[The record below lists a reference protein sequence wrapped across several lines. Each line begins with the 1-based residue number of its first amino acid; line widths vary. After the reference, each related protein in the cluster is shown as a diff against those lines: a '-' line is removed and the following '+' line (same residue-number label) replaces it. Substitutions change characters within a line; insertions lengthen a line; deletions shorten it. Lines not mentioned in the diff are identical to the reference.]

1 MPSPD
6 YLKSEF
12 TVKTW
17 IGESLGNAR
26 DSPGGSAGGE
36 GNKARTRQAK
46 TTAIVGSALY
56 EEIINSPNHR
66 IQIR

>member
-6 YLKSEF
+6 SLKSEC

-17 IGESLGNAR
+17 RGESLGNAR
-26 DSPGGSAGGE
+26 DSAGGSAGE
-36 GNKARTRQAK
+36 RNKARTRQAK

-56 EEIINSPNHR
+56 EEIINSPNHK